1 MIQRTVMV
9 ALMVTLLSLPA
20 AVRSQHVNNSVMV
33 PYGGDVERFCRL
45 GYPSHG
51 WVAVNGRIGKWK
63 VISKYPNLLYVP
75 SFVQRCRSG
84 GMYPSTLP

>member
-20 AVRSQHVNNSVMV
+20 AVRSQHVNNVMV
-33 PYGGDVERFCRL
+33 PYSGNVERFCRR

-51 WVAVNGRIGKWK
+51 WVAINGRIGAWTPIRKF
-63 VISKYPNLLYVP
+63 PNLQYVP
-75 SFVQRCRSG
+75 SFVLRCRSG